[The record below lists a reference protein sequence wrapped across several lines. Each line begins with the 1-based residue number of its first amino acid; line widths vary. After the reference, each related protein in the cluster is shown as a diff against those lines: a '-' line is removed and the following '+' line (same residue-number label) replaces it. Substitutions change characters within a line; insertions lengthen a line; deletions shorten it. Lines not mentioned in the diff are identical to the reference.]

1 VIVVLPLLLALQAGD
16 PPPLDPPDDSAEA
29 PPIDVPDDGDGD
41 DDGVVGDDD
50 GDEAPT
56 PRLKP
61 KAKKTEKKKKPKG
74 KLELP
79 LPRGNDDD
87 DDDIDVDDNSNDVF
101 WDGLAGCGLAGAV
114 PAAGAATGLGLFYG
128 GAACGDAAAVVG
140 GVSGAL
146 IGIPSLLLLGPC
158 AGGGAACGASI
169 GAVTSSKDPF
179 TAFAWSLPGI
189 GLGIA
194 SGVVASVGVLI
205 SSSTSTTL
213 GDAAPVL
220 GTTLVVIGGL
230 GALAAGPV
238 SVAGASLTQED
249 WVDDDDDDGD
259 DDTLRDGGVAARA
272 LLLPRK
278 PAPMTF

>member
-1 VIVVLPLLLALQAGD
+1 MILALSLLLALQAGD
-16 PPPLDPPDDSAEA
+16 PPPLEPAEGGAEPP
-29 PPIDVPDDGDGD
+29 PVDVPDVDEN
-41 DDGVVGDDD
+41 DDGDD
-50 GDEAPT
+50 GDEPPT
-56 PRLKP
+56 PRLVP
-61 KAKKTEKKKKPKG
+61 KTKREKKKKPKG
-74 KLELP
+74 KIELP
-79 LPRGNDDD
+79 LPRGNDDGD
-87 DDDIDVDDNSNDVF
+87 DDDVDGDGDRGGNDVF

-213 GDAAPVL
+213 GDAAPAL

-238 SVAGASLTQED
+238 AVAGASLTQED
-249 WVDDDDDDGD
+249 WVDDDDDDDGSD
-259 DDTLRDGGVAARA
+259 DALRDGGVAARA
-272 LLLPRK
+272 ALLPRV
-278 PAPMTF
+278 PAPMEF